1 MRRRA
6 ACAPASSVSR
16 SKTPERPAAL
26 RRELAHRQGAT
37 QFFRHAASPAALSNK
52 IIRMKSWSIAQRLYA
67 FFGLVMVAIAVG
79 FALFFRADRLEGE
92 AIERRDQFAV
102 SSAYIRNDMITMSD
116 ALRGQ
121 IIDPA
126 SQTERDRKEAAD
138 SHLVN
143 TVNGL
148 KATLADRPELLRAA
162 DAIGQFDAAK
172 LNRIEDQL
180 MAMIGKDHAA
190 AVAFY
195 AATYLP
201 ARTEQDKLVEHFL
214 ALAESDVAGQIAE
227 ARRERTWALRLFAGI
242 FGLTFVAAFFF
253 ARSLSRPLQRLTA
266 VVGVF
271 AEGDLSASLP
281 EATGQDE
288 ISRLTQSFGEMAR
301 KLASLVAD
309 VQRSSVIVSSAI
321 TEVAATAKQQQATAN
336 EVAATTTEIG
346 ATSKE
351 ISATSKDL
359 AQTVS
364 HVSEGAQQAAAL
376 ADNGRE
382 SLGRMDETM
391 RRVSEAAGGINS
403 RLTVLNDKAANI
415 GSVVTTI
422 AKVADQ
428 TNLLSLNA
436 AIEAE
441 KAGEYGRGF
450 AVVAT
455 EIRRLADQTATATVD
470 IEQLVKEIQSAVTA
484 GVMGM
489 DKFSEEVRR
498 GVSEVEKVAGQ
509 LAQIIQNVQ
518 AITPRIGSVSEGMQ
532 AQSTGAEQIS
542 QALTQ
547 LGEAARQTAESLVQS
562 NETVHRL
569 DEAAR
574 GLRTGIERFKIK
586 GN

>member
-1 MRRRA
+1 
-6 ACAPASSVSR
+6 
-16 SKTPERPAAL
+16 
-26 RRELAHRQGAT
+26 
-37 QFFRHAASPAALSNK
+37 
-52 IIRMKSWSIAQRLYA
+52 MKSWSIAQRLYA

>member
-1 MRRRA
+1 
-6 ACAPASSVSR
+6 
-16 SKTPERPAAL
+16 
-26 RRELAHRQGAT
+26 
-37 QFFRHAASPAALSNK
+37 
-52 IIRMKSWSIAQRLYA
+52 MKSLSIMQRLFV
-67 FFGLVMVAIAVG
+67 FFGLIIASLGGG
-79 FALFFRADRLEGE
+79 FALFMQADGLESQ
-92 AIERRDQFAV
+92 AIERREQLLAAV
-102 SSAYIRNDMITMSD
+102 AQIRVDMITMND
-116 ALRGQ
+116 ARLGL
-121 IIDPA
+121 IITPGNQA
-126 SQTERDRKEAAD
+126 PRERRAAANL
-138 SHLVN
+138 HI
-143 TVNGL
+143 TATIEGL
-148 KATLADRPELLRAA
+148 KPLLAGRPDLLQAA
-162 DAIGQFDAAK
+162 EAIGQYDTVKLGQVEEQLLSLMGKDDAA
-172 LNRIEDQL
+172 
-180 MAMIGKDHAA
+180 AA
-190 AVAFY
+190 AFY
-195 AATYLP
+195 TATYQP
-201 ARTEQDKLVEHFL
+201 ARAEADRLMTRFTELTDN
-214 ALAESDVAGQIAE
+214 DVASQLAE
-227 ARRERTWALRLFAGI
+227 ARSERTLALRIFIGI
-242 FGLTFVAAFFF
+242 FVLSLVGAFFF
-253 ARSLSRPLQRLTA
+253 ARALSQPLQKLTA
-266 VVGVF
+266 AVGVF
-271 AEGDLSASLP
+271 ASGDLTASLP
-281 EATGQDE
+281 EARGGDE
-288 ISRLTQSFGEMAR
+288 ISRLTNSFSEMAR
-301 KLASLVAD
+301 KLATLVAD

-336 EVAATTTEIG
+336 EVAATTTEIS

-364 HVSEGAQQAAAL
+364 HVSEGAQQSAVL

-382 SLGRMDETM
+382 SLGKMDETM
-391 RRVSEAAGGINS
+391 RRVSDAAGGINS

-415 GSVVTTI
+415 GLVVTTI

-498 GVSEVEKVAGQ
+498 GVTEVEKVAGQ
-509 LAQIIQNVQ
+509 LQQIIQNVQ
-518 AITPRIGSVSEGMQ
+518 SITPRIGAVSEGMQ

-542 QALTQ
+542 QALVQ

-574 GLRTGIERFKIK
+574 GLRAGIERFKVK
-586 GN
+586 GS

>member
-1 MRRRA
+1 
-6 ACAPASSVSR
+6 
-16 SKTPERPAAL
+16 
-26 RRELAHRQGAT
+26 
-37 QFFRHAASPAALSNK
+37 
-52 IIRMKSWSIAQRLYA
+52 MKSWTIAQRLYA
-67 FFGLVMVAIAVG
+67 FFGLVIAALAGG
-79 FALFFRADRLEGE
+79 FALFIHADNLES
-92 AIERRDQFAV
+92 AAVERRDHLDNA
-102 SSAYIRNDMITMSD
+102 AATIRYTTLIMSD
-116 ALRGQ
+116 ALRGLLL
-121 IIDPA
+121 DPKNA
-126 SQTERDRKEAAD
+126 VEQQRKTAAD
-138 SHLVN
+138 DDL
-143 TVNGL
+143 TKIIGEL
-148 KATLADRPELLRAA
+148 KLNLRDRPELLRAIEA
-162 DAIGQFDAAK
+162 VGDFDDRK
-172 LNRIEDQL
+172 LNKVENQL
-180 MAMIGKDHAA
+180 TELIGRSDPAA
-190 AVAFY
+190 PAFY
-195 AATYLP
+195 TASYLP
-201 ARTEQDKLVEHFL
+201 VRLELDKLVENFL
-214 ALAESDVAGQIAE
+214 TLSDNDLNAQTAE
-227 ARRERTWALRLFAGI
+227 ARRERTWALWLFVGI
-242 FGLTFVAAFFF
+242 FGATFVAAFYF
-253 ARSLSRPLQRLTA
+253 ARALSRPIQQLNTA
-266 VVGVF
+266 VGVL
-271 AEGDLSASLP
+271 AEGDLSAPLP
-281 EATGQDE
+281 ETLNRDE
-288 ISRLTQSFGEMAR
+288 IGQLTQSFARLVASLRSFSAAANRVAAGDLTAEFKPQSERDVMGNALAEMAR
-301 KLASLVAD
+301 KLASLVTD

-574 GLRTGIERFKIK
+574 GLRTGIERFKVK
-586 GN
+586 NA

>member
-1 MRRRA
+1 
-6 ACAPASSVSR
+6 
-16 SKTPERPAAL
+16 
-26 RRELAHRQGAT
+26 
-37 QFFRHAASPAALSNK
+37 
-52 IIRMKSWSIAQRLYA
+52 MKSWTIAQRLYI
-67 FFGLVMVAIAVG
+67 FFGIVIVALGAGFWLFLHSDNLESEAVQRREQMG
-79 FALFFRADRLEGE
+79 DATDR
-92 AIERRDQFAV
+92 
-102 SSAYIRNDMITMSD
+102 IRYDILTMSD
-116 ALRGQ
+116 ALRGLL
-121 IIDPA
+121 IDPKN
-126 SQTERDRKEAAD
+126 QTEQQRKNDAD
-138 SHLVN
+138 DDLAKTMEEV
-143 TVNGL
+143 
-148 KATLADRPELLRAA
+148 KQTLQARPELLRAIETVA
-162 DAIGQFDAAK
+162 QYDEQN
-172 LNRIEDQL
+172 LNKRENEL
-180 MAMIGKDHAA
+180 MALVARGDPGAL
-190 AVAFY
+190 AFY
-195 AATYLP
+195 TSTYLP
-201 ARTEQDKLVEHFL
+201 ARKEMDKLVGRFHTLGE
-214 ALAESDVAGQIAE
+214 AELTTQTEE
-227 ARRERTWALRLFAGI
+227 ARRERRMALGF
-242 FGLTFVAAFFF
+242 FGLIFLATLIGLFYF
-253 ARSLSRPLQRLTA
+253 ARSLSRPVEQLNAA
-266 VVGVF
+266 VTIL
-271 AEGDLSASLP
+271 AAGDLSAPLP
-281 EATGQDE
+281 ERADHDE
-288 ISRLTQSFGEMAR
+288 IGQLTRSFARLVASLRSFSEAANRVAAGDLTAEFKPQSERDVMGTALQEMGR
-301 KLASLVAD
+301 KLAALVSD
-309 VQRSSVIVSSAI
+309 VQRSSVTVSSAI

-351 ISATSKDL
+351 ITATSKDL
-359 AQTVS
+359 AKTVQ
-364 HVSEGAQQAAAL
+364 HVSESAQQAAVL

-382 SLGRMDETM
+382 SIGKMDETM
-391 RRVSEAAGGINS
+391 RRVSDAAGGINS

-415 GSVVTTI
+415 GLVVTTI

-518 AITPRIGSVSEGMQ
+518 SITPRISAVSEGMQ

-542 QALTQ
+542 QALVQ

-569 DEAAR
+569 DETAR
-574 GLRTGIERFKIK
+574 GLRTGIERFKLK
-586 GN
+586 SN